1 MPTRISTNPCSLI
14 DNIWTNNVKF
24 RTQSAILEVLLVS
37 DHFAVLQIA
46 DACDTA
52 EMKNENK
59 HGQTEVCLLNFSRN
73 PDQWSLR
80 VNAATLKQIE
90 KIKYFGVPWGTRIGN
105 VSAVMRALH

>member
-1 MPTRISTNPCSLI
+1 MPSRISANPCSLI

-24 RTQSAILEVLLVS
+24 RTKSAILEILLVS

-59 HGQTEVCLLNFSRN
+59 HGQTEVLNFSRN

-80 VNAATLKQIE
+80 VNAATRKQIE
-90 KIKYFGVPWGTRIGN
+90 KIKYLKVPWGTRIGN
-105 VSAVMRALH
+105 VSAVMRALL